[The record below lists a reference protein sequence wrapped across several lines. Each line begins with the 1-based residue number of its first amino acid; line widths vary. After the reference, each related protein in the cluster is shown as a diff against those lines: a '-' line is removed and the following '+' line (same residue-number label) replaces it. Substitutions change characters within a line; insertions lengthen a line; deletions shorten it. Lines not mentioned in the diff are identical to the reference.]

1 MLYTIESLTK
11 IHKSTIKP
19 FLIHFYFCKMKGD
32 LWNAAECVCVCVCV
46 CVAWHRVHTFLIGLL
61 TFHWPIAHNLAYLL
75 HDNIRQTFW
84 LACLLTYFHNICW
97 HYIRH
102 FVFASSTAS
111 VQKGSCRR
119 QLSSQLPQAA
129 LYSAAVGS
137 YLQLPQAALFSISPT
152 WEYNHY
158 CSMSM

>member
-1 MLYTIESLTK
+1 
-11 IHKSTIKP
+11 
-19 FLIHFYFCKMKGD
+19 MKGGSF
-32 LWNAAECVCVCVCV
+32 LCRLVCCVL
-46 CVAWHRVHTFLIGLL
+46 AFTLYLIGLL
-61 TFHWPIAHNLAYLL
+61 TFHWPIAYNLAYLL

-97 HYIRH
+97 LYIRH

-111 VQKGSCRR
+111 VQKESCRR

-129 LYSAAVGS
+129 LYTAAVGS

-158 CSMSM
+158 CSMSMFSVTVCSGNSLSQSVMSHLRPKNALNQTYPPKTK